1 MERTRL
7 ISLAGVLVL
16 AAALAACSSSPAS
29 NTVTLGAPTL
39 VTPAAGASVAYTAQ
53 PITLTVTNVSGVGAS
68 ATYTFEVAS
77 DSSFATIKSTKT
89 ATANSS
95 GQTSVQADTLAA
107 STTYYWRAHVTDGSN
122 VGPNSTV
129 SSFAVGSSVQLAAP
143 VPVSP
148 SNGTATGGWPTL
160 VVNNAVRTGPA
171 GTTVYKFEISSSSSF
186 STIQITSTVSEGSG
200 RTSYS
205 PSSSGVS
212 ATVGSTYYWRVT
224 AIDTANSAT
233 SAASTVMN
241 FTYSSLAEAMAA
253 IQKFTLWPGTKPTG
267 TYGHVKIS
275 RGWDYFVA
283 VSPMSGETV
292 ASPTLEIIRL
302 LDLLDR
308 GYDAPSA
315 ITFLQGTYGTTA
327 AWYPDIVE
335 GVIGFTY
342 HYMAKTNGEWELV
355 FRSGY

>member
-1 MERTRL
+1 MERMRL

-53 PITLTVTNVSGVGAS
+53 PITLTITNVSGVSAS

-77 DSSFATIKSTKT
+77 DSSFSAIKSTKT
-89 ATANSS
+89 APANSS
-95 GQTSVQADTLAA
+95 GQTSVQADSLAA
-107 STTYYWRAHVTDGSN
+107 STTYYWRARVTEGSN

-129 SSFAVGSSVQLAAP
+129 NSFSVGSSVQITAP
-143 VPVSP
+143 VPSSP
-148 SNGTATGGWPTL
+148 ANGAVTSGWPTL
-160 VVNNAVRTGPA
+160 TVNNAVRTGPS
-171 GTTVYKFEISSSSSF
+171 GVITYRFEVSTSSSF
-186 STIQITSTVSEGSG
+186 SSVLISATVAEGVG
-200 RTSYS
+200 QTSYQ
-205 PSSSGVS
+205 PSSSVS
-212 ATVGSTYYWRVT
+212 STVGTTYYWRVT
-224 AIDTANSAT
+224 ALDTANSAT
-233 SAASTVMN
+233 SASSTVMS
-241 FTYSSLAEAMAA
+241 FSYSSMAEAMAA
-253 IQKFTLWPGTKPTG
+253 IQKLTLWPSTKPTG

-308 GYDAPSA
+308 GYDPPSA